1 MTSGNPIPAV
11 DWKLVV
17 RSLKESGTA
26 EARVQVE
33 KAILEA
39 GGIPLRLREA
49 RRRLFML
56 TTSASDGTPAI
67 IETESALVCVIAVD
81 DLVDVVMDR
90 GPTLA
95 EVMADTRRPTDRGKH
110 DDACR

>member
-1 MTSGNPIPAV
+1 MTKGNPASEI

-17 RSLKESGTA
+17 RSLKSSGTDGA
-26 EARVQVE
+26 LVLAE

-39 GGIPLRLREA
+39 AGIPLRLREA

-56 TTSASDGTPAI
+56 TTSASEGRPAVIGTD
-67 IETESALVCVIAVD
+67 TGLVCLIALD
-81 DLVDVVMDR
+81 DLLDVVIED

-95 EVMADTRRPTDRGKH
+95 EVLRDRR
-110 DDACR
+110 